1 MKKLLLALS
10 TIAALTATSTQVS
23 AAPVDLSSWLVL
35 GDGQVNASTAK
46 VTTAYTDES
55 LLGSG
60 ALDINTLETQLGTAS
75 GTLGVNAYEGSAL
88 SQSFSFASSTSLSF
102 NWTLGTDIFNVGFAD
117 LAFVLVDGTLL
128 LPLAN
133 VTAAELSGAFNYTFS
148 AGAHTF
154 AFGVVDVNDVFGV
167 STLTV
172 SDVNLAAITGSVPEP
187 GTLVLMLVGLGLLA
201 WRARGHNR

>member
-23 AAPVDLSSWLVL
+23 AAPIDLSSWLVL

-60 ALDINTLETQLGTAS
+60 ALDINTLETPLGTAS

-148 AGAHTF
+148 AGAHKF

-187 GTLVLMLVGLGLLA
+187 GTLALMLAGLGLLA
-201 WRARGHNR
+201 WRARGHDR

>member
-23 AAPVDLSSWLVL
+23 AAPIDLSSWLVL

-60 ALDINTLETQLGTAS
+60 ALDINRLETQLGTAS

-187 GTLVLMLVGLGLLA
+187 GTLALMLAGLGLLA
-201 WRARGHNR
+201 WRALAHNR

>member
-23 AAPVDLSSWLVL
+23 AAPIDLSSWLVL

-187 GTLVLMLVGLGLLA
+187 GTLALMLAGLGLLA
-201 WRARGHNR
+201 WRARGHDR

>member
-23 AAPVDLSSWLVL
+23 AAPIDLSSWLVL

-187 GTLVLMLVGLGLLA
+187 GTLALMLAGLGLLA

>member
-23 AAPVDLSSWLVL
+23 AAPIDLSSWLVL

-60 ALDINTLETQLGTAS
+60 ALDINRLETQLGTAS

-133 VTAAELSGAFNYTFS
+133 VTAAELSGAFKYTFS

-187 GTLVLMLVGLGLLA
+187 GTLALMLAGLGLLA
-201 WRARGHNR
+201 WRARGHDR

>member
-187 GTLVLMLVGLGLLA
+187 GTLALMLAGLGLLA
-201 WRARGHNR
+201 WRALAHNR

>member
-187 GTLVLMLVGLGLLA
+187 GTLVLMLAGLGLLA

>member
-187 GTLVLMLVGLGLLA
+187 GTLALMLAGLGLLA

>member
-187 GTLVLMLVGLGLLA
+187 GTLVLMLAGLGLLA
-201 WRARGHNR
+201 WRALAHNR